1 MNMLLHRCR
10 FIGLMMVAITANAV
24 NMELAPGTILTME
37 KNIENAWIDI
47 ETTDGV
53 NFVLG
58 DPKAARRVESTRKS
72 GQYQKIVY
80 TPDSNPNN
88 NGNDANFLR
97 AEALYNKGQINESI
111 DYYKKATA
119 TARYHWQVEQ
129 SYRRAAEGLAR
140 ATDKGPEVLS
150 LLKEYVER
158 YPKNVHMA
166 EVVSLRAH
174 LRLSAGD
181 FPGATQ
187 DYQLMAKQGALW
199 SPTAE
204 IDGMLGQRNVL
215 IAQKKFPEAVALLKN
230 YWAKLK
236 PDEDGEA
243 FAQVALA
250 IASDL
255 EVDGKENE
263 YIATLKKIY
272 LAPLTAEA
280 QARARLQ
287 YARQLAKGKTTE
299 NALAAFD
306 QVAIAG
312 LLGGDADTQSG
323 VSKLV
328 RELTTRI
335 QNDKS
340 LSDEIR
346 KEYRMYASSF

>member
-10 FIGLMMVAITANAV
+10 FIALMLVAITANAV
-24 NMELAPGTILTME
+24 NMELAPGTILTVE

-47 ETTDGV
+47 ETTDGI

-58 DPKAARRVESTRKS
+58 DPKAANPAKSTRKP
-72 GQYQKIVY
+72 GQYQKIIY
-80 TPDSNPNN
+80 TANAPNDDSS
-88 NGNDANFLR
+88 FLR
-97 AEALYNKGQINESI
+97 AEALYGKGQFIESI
-111 DYYKKATA
+111 EHYKKATA

-129 SYRRAAEGLAR
+129 SYLRAAEGLAR
-140 ATDKGPEVLS
+140 GTDKGPEILN
-150 LLKEYVER
+150 LLKEYIQR

-166 EVVSLRAH
+166 EVVSLRA
-174 LRLSAGD
+174 RLSLTAGD
-181 FPGATQ
+181 FAGAMQ
-187 DYQLMAKQGALW
+187 DYQLMTKQGALW

-204 IDGMLGQRNVL
+204 VDGMLGQRNVL
-215 IAQKKFPEAVALLKN
+215 IAQKKFPEAVALLTP

-236 PDEDGEA
+236 PDENGEA
-243 FAQVALA
+243 FAQIALT

-255 EVDGKENE
+255 EADGKEAE

-272 LAPLTAEA
+272 LAPLAAEV

-287 YARQLAKGKTTE
+287 YARLLAKGKTTE
-299 NALAAFD
+299 NALNAFD

-312 LLGGDADTQSG
+312 LLGGDADTQLG

-328 RELTTRI
+328 RELATRI

-340 LSDEIR
+340 LTDEVR

>member
-10 FIGLMMVAITANAV
+10 FIVLMMVAIAANAV
-24 NMELAPGTILTME
+24 TMELAPGTIVTAE
-37 KNIENAWIDI
+37 QNIEKAWIDI

-58 DPKAARRVESTRKS
+58 DPKAAKRVESTRKF
-72 GQYQKIVY
+72 GQYQKIIY
-80 TPDSNPNN
+80 TANSN
-88 NGNDANFLR
+88 GDDTNFLR
-97 AEALYNKGQINESI
+97 AEALYGKGQFIDSI
-111 DYYKKATA
+111 EYYKKATA
-119 TARYHWQVEQ
+119 TARYHWQVDQ
-129 SYRRAAEGLAR
+129 SYRRAAEGLVR
-140 ATDKGPEVLS
+140 ATDKGPEILS

-166 EVVSLRAH
+166 EVVLLRA
-174 LRLSAGD
+174 RLSLTAGD
-181 FPGATQ
+181 FTGAMQ
-187 DYQLMAKQGALW
+187 DYQLMAKQGVLW

-204 IDGMLGQRNVL
+204 VDGMLGQRNVL
-215 IAQKKFPEAVALLKN
+215 IAQKKFPEALALLTP

-236 PDEDGEA
+236 PDENGEA
-243 FAQVALA
+243 FAQIALT

-255 EVDGKENE
+255 EADGKETE

-272 LAPLTAEA
+272 LAPLAAEF

-287 YARQLAKGKTTE
+287 YARLLAKGKTTE
-299 NALAAFD
+299 SALNAFD
-306 QVAIAG
+306 HVAIAG

-328 RELTTRI
+328 RELATRI

-340 LSDEIR
+340 LTDEVR
-346 KEYRMYASSF
+346 KEYRMYTSSF

>member
-10 FIGLMMVAITANAV
+10 FIALMMVAIAANAV
-24 NMELAPGTILTME
+24 TMELAPATIVTADQ
-37 KNIENAWIDI
+37 NIEKAWIDI

-58 DPKAARRVESTRKS
+58 DPKAAKRVESMRKS

-80 TPDSNPNN
+80 TPNN
-88 NGNDANFLR
+88 NGDDANFLR

-119 TARYHWQVEQ
+119 SARYHWQVEQ

-150 LLKEYVER
+150 LLKDYVER

-215 IAQKKFPEAVALLKN
+215 IAQKKFPEAVALLTPC
-230 YWAKLK
+230 WAKLK

-255 EVDGKENE
+255 EVDGKEKE

>member
-10 FIGLMMVAITANAV
+10 FIALMMVAIAANAV
-24 NMELAPGTILTME
+24 TMELAPGTIVTADQ
-37 KNIENAWIDI
+37 NIEKAWIDI

-58 DPKAARRVESTRKS
+58 DPKAANPAKSTRKP

-80 TPDSNPNN
+80 TPNN
-88 NGNDANFLR
+88 NGDDANFLR

-111 DYYKKATA
+111 DYYKKATS

-181 FPGATQ
+181 FPGAMQ

-215 IAQKKFPEAVALLKN
+215 IAQKKFPEAVALLKP

-340 LSDEIR
+340 LSDGIR